1 MSKLYTIKKNPE
13 YKKVYSKGRSVAGY
27 SMVLYYLPV
36 KPEEKKFGFSVGKK
50 VGKAVVRNRVKRVLK
65 ELCRLNQH
73 WFKEGYDYILI
84 PRKGFKDRSFQQLK
98 DDLYKLTG
106 KAFKNEVK

>member
-1 MSKLYTIKKNPE
+1 MQKLYTIKKNPDF
-13 YKKVYSKGRSVAGY
+13 KKVYGKGRSVAGY

-36 KPEEKKFGFSVGKK
+36 KTTGKRFGFSVGKK

-65 ELCRLNQH
+65 ELCRLNQQ

-84 PRKGFKDRSFQQLK
+84 PRKGFSDRSFQQLR
-98 DDLYKLTG
+98 DDLGKLTG
-106 KAFKNEVK
+106 KAFKNEGK